1 MTVEAT
7 QAAFGLR
14 SLWPTRKWW
23 SATVIAV
30 GGFLS
35 TLATTGWDWTPEFT
49 GAVITVG
56 TQRVVAY
63 LVPNEDTPGGV
74 PLKR

>member
-1 MTVEAT
+1 
-7 QAAFGLR
+7 
-14 SLWPTRKWW
+14 
-23 SATVIAV
+23 VIAV